1 MRQRLKTY
9 MLLNKATVAAVEFAL
24 EDMTRSD
31 ATFGSRKVVML
42 HFQTTASLPL
52 YIGTEL
58 PCETVLGYISHAQLE
73 NQRDNLVLS
82 THGRQSENFPL
93 HSRSSRL
100 SGKSSPN
107 VRLGEHSPGCVI
119 ETRERLRVT
128 LAARRSQN
136 IVEVGLSM

>member
-1 MRQRLKTY
+1 

-24 EDMTRSD
+24 EDMT
-31 ATFGSRKVVML
+31 TFGSRKVAML

-93 HSRSSRL
+93 HSRSSKIVRQIL
-100 SGKSSPN
+100 SKCASGRTQPW
-107 VRLGEHSPGCVI
+107 
-119 ETRERLRVT
+119 LRH
-128 LAARRSQN
+128 
-136 IVEVGLSM
+136 